1 MGFMLWSDLG
11 VVTISDVAMVGKN
24 MDSEHGNAML
34 STKVEKDLI
43 VKGLIWYYINLRY
56 GKFVE

>member
-1 MGFMLWSDLG
+1 
-11 VVTISDVAMVGKN
+11 MVGKN

-43 VKGLIWYYINLRY
+43 VKGLI
-56 GKFVE
+56 